1 MAPND
6 YPIDVRFDYPQ
17 QSSRLWAVFSNILIL
32 AVVKVLALL
41 PHLIV
46 VGVLSIVQV
55 IVAFVAQIV
64 VAATGEYPPGLFD
77 FVVGVLRW
85 RTRVVTFFLSLN
97 DRYPPF
103 SLQPD
108 PAYPAD
114 VVIERPAHHNR
125 LYALFTVIVEIL
137 VVIGA
142 VALFARAAHNGFASR
157 YNGPSSSTSGLVLRQ
172 IAALPHE
179 IVLIVLSIAVLV
191 LWIVVQFVILFTAR
205 FPRSWFDFT
214 AGVVRWQTRVSGYA
228 LGLIDRYPP
237 FSFDPSI
244 AAAPGGLGQ
253 QPWPGAPQ
261 QPWSG
266 APQQPWSG
274 QQPWPGAQQQ
284 PWGGAPTGAQPGPA
298 TPGTPPWAG
307 PVTPTP
313 PAGWYPDPAQHHEHR
328 YWDGAGWTP
337 QVADQGQ
344 AGVDPLPGPQ

>member
-1 MAPND
+1 MALND

-32 AVVKVLALL
+32 AIVKVLALL

-46 VGVLSIVQV
+46 VAVLSIVQV

-64 VAATGEYPPGLFD
+64 VAATGEYPPGMFD
-77 FVVGVLRW
+77 FVAGVLRW

-108 PAYPAD
+108 PTYPAD
-114 VVIERPAHHNR
+114 VVIERPAHQSR
-125 LYALFTVIVEIL
+125 IYALFTVIVEIL

-142 VALFARAAHNGFASR
+142 VALFARAAHGGFSSR
-157 YNGPSSSTSGLVLRQ
+157 YNSPSSSTSGLVLRQ

-191 LWIVVQFVILFTAR
+191 LWIVVQFVILFSGR
-205 FPRSWFDFT
+205 FPRGWFDFT

-237 FSFDPSI
+237 FTFDSSI
-244 AAAPGGLGQ
+244 AASPTGPGQ
-253 QPWPGAPQ
+253 QPWAGAYGGPTQ
-261 QPWSG
+261 QYAAGAQPPWSG
-266 APQQPWSG
+266 AP
-274 QQPWPGAQQQ
+274 
-284 PWGGAPTGAQPGPA
+284 GGAAPWAAASG
-298 TPGTPPWAG
+298 TPGGTVA
-307 PVTPTP
+307 TAP
-313 PAGWYPDPAQHHEHR
+313 PAGWYPDPAQRHEYR
-328 YWDGAGWTP
+328 YWDGAAWTP
-337 QVADQGQ
+337 QVADRGQ
-344 AGVDPLPGPQ
+344 ASVDPLDP